1 MTLKRPLNQFLA
13 STAMLAA
20 VSLQAQ
26 PEVRVDY
33 RFYSVSPQTYEDLKT
48 ELDANSP
55 IRMGGRVAHGHTR
68 INLQWRP
75 IMIPSSSGCT
85 VSRIDADLGLRYTL
99 PQLELTHP
107 NEELSAR
114 FAQSYDI
121 LHAHEIGHGNLA
133 IEAAREI
140 DRQLV
145 GMGHSGSCAEL
156 EQQAIAIAGEIYK
169 HYKEKEL
176 EYDRITDHGRNQHAQ
191 AEANA
196 HSKTHSDVPL
206 HAFN

>member
-1 MTLKRPLNQFLA
+1 MQLKRPLNQLLA
-13 STAMLAA
+13 SIALVAA
-20 VSLQAQ
+20 ASVHAQ

-33 RFYSVSPQTYEDLKT
+33 RFYTVSPQSYEDLKT

-75 IMIPSSSGCT
+75 IMMPSSTGCT
-85 VSRIDADLGLRYTL
+85 VSRIDASLGLRYTL
-99 PQLELTHP
+99 PQLELAQP
-107 NEELSAR
+107 DEELSAR
-114 FAQSYDI
+114 FAESYDI

-145 GMGHSGSCAEL
+145 GMSHSGSCAEL
-156 EQQAIAIAGEIYK
+156 EQQAIAIAADIYK

-176 EYDRITDHGRNQHAQ
+176 EYDRITDHGRNQHAHV
-191 AEANA
+191 EA
-196 HSKTHSDVPL
+196 PL
-206 HAFN
+206 HASN

>member
-1 MTLKRPLNQFLA
+1 MQLKRPLNQILA
-13 STAMLAA
+13 SAALLAA
-20 VSLQAQ
+20 ASLHAQ

-33 RFYSVSPQTYEDLKT
+33 RFYTVSPQTYADLKA

-55 IRMGGRVAHGHTR
+55 IRMGDRVAHGHTR

-75 IMIPSSSGCT
+75 IMTPSSAGCT

-99 PQLELTHP
+99 PQLDLAHP
-107 NEELSAR
+107 DEELSAR
-114 FAQSYDI
+114 FAESYDI

-145 GMGHSGSCAEL
+145 GMTHRGSCAEL
-156 EQQAIAIAGEIYK
+156 EQHAIALAGDIYK

-176 EYDRITDHGRNQHAQ
+176 EYDRITDHGRNQQ
-191 AEANA
+191 AHPEI
-196 HSKTHSDVPL
+196 PL
-206 HAFN
+206 HASN